1 MTTYAYGLPR
11 LGKKRE
17 YKTTIESFWRK
28 ECSEE
33 DVWTQLKTIQ
43 ENNRRT
49 YQNKVSVFPD
59 AEVSAY
65 DPLFDTAIAYGLY
78 NPQSLDEYY
87 ELCRGKNALE
97 MTKWFNTNYHYL
109 VPNFLDLPQNP
120 FKANLKN
127 PIVSR
132 LKSGKFPQFIGP
144 FTLLKLAKGI
154 DKDQFSTVFNALIPV
169 VKEILDTFESV
180 QLEEPAF
187 VMDLS
192 DEEIA
197 LIKSGYE
204 TLGQSQCN
212 IHLIT
217 YYDDVD
223 FLDSLVQ
230 LPVYAI
236 GLDLVSGSQNARY
249 VCEHGFPDDKVL
261 IAGLVDGR
269 NVWKADQNQS
279 QAMRRQIQNRV
290 KTVWVSN
297 AGPLSHLPH
306 TVSIESKLHP
316 VLQQNL
322 SFAYEKLDEIVEI
335 GSGNAGSNDGAP
347 LDKIRTQSSVQS
359 RVASLQASDFVKPES
374 HDSRKG
380 RHQSQLNLPLFP
392 TTTIGSF
399 PQTKEVRQ
407 KRAAYRRGDLSEA
420 DYQSFIN
427 TQIDSLVAFQED
439 LGLDVLV
446 HGEFERTDMVEFF
459 AQQLDGIAT
468 TQNGWVISYGTRGY
482 RPPIIYGDVSRPE
495 PMTLREIKYAQQQ
508 TDKPMKGMLTGPVTI
523 IAWSFCRNDIPMGD
537 VANQIGLA
545 LQDEIRDY
553 ETAGIKIV
561 QVDEAAFRELA
572 PIKKKAWSSYFD
584 WAVKSFNL
592 TVNTS
597 PDTQIHTHMCYSE
610 FGEIIGYINE
620 MDFDVIS
627 IEASRSKGDIL
638 NYFSTVQFSKQIGL
652 GVWDIHSPAVPDVS
666 KQLDIVKQSLTHIS
680 DEQFWL
686 NPDCGLKT
694 RDWPETKASLQN
706 LVTAAKQLRESKVA
720 IKSAV
725 R

>member
-17 YKTTIESFWRK
+17 YKTTIESFWKK

-33 DVWTQLKTIQ
+33 NVWTQLKTIQ
-43 ENNRRT
+43 ENNRQT
-49 YQNKVSVFPD
+49 YKDKVSVFPD

-109 VPNFLDLPQNP
+109 VPNFSDLPQSP
-120 FKANLKN
+120 FKANLGN
-127 PIVSR
+127 PIVNR

-154 DKDQFSTVFNALIPV
+154 DKNQFSTVFNSLIPV
-169 VKEILDTFESV
+169 VKEIIDTFESV

-192 DEEIA
+192 DAEIA

-212 IHLIT
+212 IHLVT
-217 YYDDVD
+217 YYDDID
-223 FLDSLVQ
+223 FLESLVQ

-236 GLDLVSGSQNARY
+236 GLDLVSGRQNARY
-249 VCEHGFPDDKVL
+249 VCDHGFPDDKVL

-269 NVWKADQNQS
+269 NVWKTDQNQS
-279 QAMRRQIQNRV
+279 QKILRQIQNRV

-297 AGPLSHLPH
+297 AGPLYHLPH

-322 SFAYEKLDEIVEI
+322 SFAYEKLDEIAEI
-335 GSGNAGSNDGAP
+335 GSGNAASNDKAP
-347 LDKIRTQSSVQS
+347 LDEIRTQSSVQS
-359 RVASLQASDFVKPES
+359 RVASLKESDFVKPEQYQ
-374 HDSRKG
+374 SRKV
-380 RHQSQLNLPLFP
+380 RQEQKLNLPSYP

-399 PQTKEVRQ
+399 PQTPEVRK
-407 KRAAYRRGDLSEA
+407 KRAQYRRGEISQTE
-420 DYQSFIN
+420 YENFIN
-427 TQIDSLVAFQED
+427 TEIDKLVMFQEEV
-439 LGLDVLV
+439 GLDVFV

-459 AQQLDGIAT
+459 AEQLSGVAT
-468 TQNGWVISYGTRGY
+468 TENGWIISYGTRGY

-495 PMTLREIKYAQQQ
+495 PMTLREITYAQSI
-508 TDKPMKGMLTGPVTI
+508 TNKPMKGMLTGPVTFI
-523 IAWSFCRNDIPMGD
+523 SWSFCRDDIPVST
-537 VANQIGLA
+537 VAYQLA
-545 LQDEIRDY
+545 LAIQDEVRDY
-553 ETAGIKIV
+553 EASNIAIV
-561 QVDEAAFRELA
+561 QVDEPAFRELA
-572 PIKKKAWSSYFD
+572 PIKQSQWDFYFE
-584 WAVKSFNL
+584 WAVKAFNL
-592 TVNTS
+592 SVNTS
-597 PDTQIHTHMCYSE
+597 PETQIHTHMCYSE
-610 FGEIIGYINE
+610 FGEIMKYITQ

-638 NYFSTVQFSKQIGL
+638 DSFKDIEFNRQVGL
-652 GVWDIHSPAVPDVS
+652 GTWDIHSPAIPETS
-666 KQLDIVKQSLTHIS
+666 KQLDIVKKSLTYIS
-680 DEQFWL
+680 DEKFWI

-694 RDWPETKASLQN
+694 RGWPETKASLQN
-706 LVTAAKQLRESKVA
+706 LVAAAKQLRESKVA
-720 IKSAV
+720 V